1 MDRSEKNKKPENV
14 YWCCSDVEKYIK
26 NYDLLG
32 ITYMLL
38 DFNLDILR
46 LNYKMKEKEEVSLIL
61 HGVMLLK

>member
-14 YWCCSDVEKYIK
+14 YWCCSDLEKYIK

-38 DFNLDILR
+38 DL
-46 LNYKMKEKEEVSLIL
+46 
-61 HGVMLLK
+61 